1 MNSLAATVM
10 ENIVFVLEFLGL
22 VVAMVL
28 IAYFTER
35 VERKRNGPSPPGK
48 SP

>member
-1 MNSLAATVM
+1 MNNLAATVM

-35 VERKRNGPSPPGK
+35 FERK
-48 SP
+48 